1 VKLILYANGLL
12 LWVVG
17 CFCCIHL
24 YAEGVIQT
32 SITLP
37 VTKISP
43 PPPPYEDFCRREP
56 EACLLDGPATI
67 GFTPTN
73 VELMTKIGAQVNSE
87 ISFSM
92 DTDQYFQEDF
102 WSLPH
107 SGKGDCE
114 DIALEKRQRLA
125 MLGFPRAAL
134 RIAIVFHKG
143 YLCPHALLTIE
154 TDRGTY
160 VLDFFLMKY
169 TPGTN
174 SHIILHPERESMGN
188 GSILIK
194 TPGRLNRLPAYL
206 QYQPPELMA
215 LT

>member
-160 VLDFFLMKY
+160 VLDSFFDEIY
-169 TPGTN
+169 TWNQLPYN
-174 SHIILHPERESMGN
+174 FASRERVDGQWEYFDQNAWTFEPITGIPPIS
-188 GSILIK
+188 
-194 TPGRLNRLPAYL
+194 TP
-206 QYQPPELMA
+206 
-215 LT
+215 